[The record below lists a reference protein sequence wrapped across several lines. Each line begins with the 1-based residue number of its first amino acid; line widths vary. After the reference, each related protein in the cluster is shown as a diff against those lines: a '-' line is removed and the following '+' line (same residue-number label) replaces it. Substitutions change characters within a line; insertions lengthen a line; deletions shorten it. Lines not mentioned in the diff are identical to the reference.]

1 MTEDLDDAKSN
12 LNNQETHINRGVEL
26 LLRNRR
32 KKPEPPKTFQVKFGK
47 MVSLFRREIVF
58 HLNFYLDIRKKQSL
72 EDEKMLA
79 VTLTIGTLVSIMMF
93 FVGGV
98 VGWLA
103 KDHVYQTQPVYTHPE
118 MFDENGNI
126 LPDEIL
132 AVRFENGYDELDEED
147 DNQKE
152 IRKG

>member
-1 MTEDLDDAKSN
+1 MVSSSEERLFSS
-12 LNNQETHINRGVEL
+12 EL
-26 LLRNRR
+26 LSGHQ
-32 KKPEPPKTFQVKFGK
+32 E
-47 MVSLFRREIVF
+47 EIVSGG
-58 HLNFYLDIRKKQSL
+58 Q
-72 EDEKMLA
+72 KMLA

-118 MFDENGNI
+118 MFDENGNL

-132 AVRFENGYDELDEED
+132 AVRFENDEGAYLT
-147 DNQKE
+147 NSTKKTTT
-152 IRKG
+152 RKPRATKPKAKAPAKRNTCKTS